1 MTAPLDVTIITG
13 LSGAGR
19 SSAADVL
26 EDLGCFVIDN
36 LPPALIPKVAEL
48 ARDRERPSRYALVV
62 DVRSGEFMDELV
74 AALAALRATG
84 VRTRMLF
91 LDASDA
97 VLVRRFEASRR
108 PHPLAPTGR
117 VSDGI
122 ARERVLLEELKGE
135 ADVVV
140 DTSDLNVHELRDR
153 LRALFGDAPTPD
165 AALQTNL
172 LSFGYKFGIPLD
184 VDLIFDCRFLPN
196 PHWIDELRPLDG
208 TDDGVRR
215 YVLEQPEAT
224 LQTSLISFGYKFGI
238 PLDVDLLFDCRFL
251 PNPHWVED
259 LRPRPGTD
267 EAVRRYVLDQPAAQ
281 AFLEGLRDLFALL
294 LPAYAREGKS
304 YLAIGVGCT
313 GGRHRSVVIAA
324 ELAKLLAG
332 LGFPPTVHHRD
343 LDRG

>member
-1 MTAPLDVTIITG
+1 MTSPLDVTIITG

-26 EDLGCFVIDN
+26 EDLGWFVIDN

-48 ARDRERPSRYALVV
+48 ARDRERPTRYALVV

-84 VRTRMLF
+84 ARTHMLF

-97 VLVRRFEASRR
+97 ALVRRFEASRR
-108 PHPLAPTGR
+108 PHPLAASGR
-117 VSDGI
+117 VSAGI
-122 ARERVLLEELKGE
+122 AGERVLLEGLKGE

-140 DTSDLNVHELRDR
+140 DTSSLNVHELRDR
-153 LRALFGDAPTPD
+153 LRELFGDAP
-165 AALQTNL
+165 A
-172 LSFGYKFGIPLD
+172 
-184 VDLIFDCRFLPN
+184 
-196 PHWIDELRPLDG
+196 
-208 TDDGVRR
+208 
-215 YVLEQPEAT
+215 PEAT

-343 LDRG
+343 LDRE